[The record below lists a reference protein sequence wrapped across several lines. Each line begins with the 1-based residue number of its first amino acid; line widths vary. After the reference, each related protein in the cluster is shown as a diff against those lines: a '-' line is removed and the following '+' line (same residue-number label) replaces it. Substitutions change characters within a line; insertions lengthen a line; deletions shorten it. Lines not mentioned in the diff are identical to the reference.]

1 MISKLVKF
9 KLSNCNKSYFSN
21 FLYAKF
27 VTLYTMF
34 LLLVLIFLVV
44 LIISIYSVLAFI
56 FTGKA
61 AYGSL
66 FFKVVGAS
74 FLALALLMGLRWL
87 GDSVTLKKE
96 DFYGDYVIN
105 RDYFPGKNAQ
115 WQYEHYKFTIR
126 QDDSLFFYVMNGD
139 SVESTYKGKVNVNT
153 GYASA
158 RITFDMQPPVHHV
171 FTEQP
176 MIVRSRWGFTI
187 VMYSPFYNNMYF
199 EKD

>member
-44 LIISIYSVLAFI
+44 LIISIYSGLAFI

-74 FLALALLMGLRWL
+74 FLAVALLMGLRWL
-87 GDSVTLKKE
+87 GDSVTLKKK
-96 DFYGDYVIN
+96 I
-105 RDYFPGKNAQ
+105 
-115 WQYEHYKFTIR
+115 FTAIM
-126 QDDSLFFYVMNGD
+126 SSIV
-139 SVESTYKGKVNVNT
+139 
-153 GYASA
+153 
-158 RITFDMQPPVHHV
+158 ITFLGRMLSGNTSTISSQLDK
-171 FTEQP
+171 
-176 MIVRSRWGFTI
+176 MILCSF
-187 VMYSPFYNNMYF
+187 M
-199 EKD
+199 